1 MFSAGILKCAR
12 AILPA
17 LLIFLMVFS
26 LGACGSKAESGE
38 TDSGPRKV
46 TVITEVEFEDESE
59 DESGESDESGVGVE
73 EKKEESLFDGLIRED
88 GTVDITKVPHLY
100 IYPLINDYRVFDR
113 EIVSEARA
121 MVNNSNNL
129 TTAEFRELL
138 EQLYKAGFVLV
149 GMSDLITVEERSGG
163 IIVTPNENLVLPEGK
178 LPLLLTEDNV
188 NYHHSTDNMGYASK
202 IVVENGKLACSYIN
216 ANGTEK
222 IGDYDA
228 VPILENFL
236 EKHPDFSYNGA
247 RMILALTGYNGVLG
261 YRTDDA
267 YRTGQGLTDLQ
278 KEWLEENPDFDYDAE
293 VAAAKEAADALKK
306 AGYEFAN
313 KTWGDR
319 IVESAT
325 LTDLKVDLEKWKAS
339 AEPILGDVRIFVFGH
354 DSDIA
359 EAGEAYTL
367 DNNKFT
373 YYESEG
379 YCIFCTSGRGVNSCV
394 TTGRNYLKSVRFPL
408 TPYALHGTYTGTDQW
423 AGETIRAL
431 GIKNI
436 AVFLDHARPG
446 AYAYIS

>member
-1 MFSAGILKCAR
+1 M
-12 AILPA
+12 PV
-17 LLIFLMVFS
+17 LLCLAAAVLF
-26 LGACGSKAESGE
+26 GACGTEAGSAETE
-38 TDSGPRKV
+38 TGPRKV
-46 TVITEVEFEDESE
+46 TVITEVEFEDES
-59 DESGESDESGVGVE
+59 DDESDES
-73 EKKEESLFDGLIRED
+73 EESGEEREEESIFDGLIRED

-113 EIVSEARA
+113 EVVSEARA
-121 MVNNSNNL
+121 TVNNSNDL

-138 EQLYKAGFVLV
+138 EQLYRAGFMLV
-149 GMSDLITVEERSGG
+149 GMSDLVTIEEKPGG
-163 IIVTPNENLVLPEGK
+163 IIVTPNENLVLPEGR

-202 IVVENGKLACSYIN
+202 IVVENGKPACSYIN

-228 VPILENFL
+228 VPILESFI

-319 IVESAT
+319 IVSTAT

-354 DSDIA
+354 DSDI
-359 EAGEAYTL
+359 EEVENAYSP
-367 DNNKFT
+367 DNKKLA

-379 YCIFCTSGRGVNSCV
+379 YCIFCTSARGANSREM
-394 TTGRNYLKSVRFPL
+394 TGRNYLKSVRFPL